1 MSSSKD
7 QFFNRGCI
15 LMSKIQENGQTY
27 IYILTKMQSKTLS
40 FILLDSFLLTVLVN
54 LGSEYS
60 KE

>member
-1 MSSSKD
+1 
-7 QFFNRGCI
+7 
-15 LMSKIQENGQTY
+15 MSKIQENGQTY